1 MSVCACVSECAPR
14 VSVSVVCGRGMVEHG
29 VGWGGRGGCGGGGGE
44 RRGGAAGHAC
54 AVTVTGIYNRSD
66 VRATAIPFHTLLG
79 LPPVLTGLGAKQWTP
94 TD

>member
-1 MSVCACVSECAPR
+1 MRAACQCERGVWAGDGGAW
-14 VSVSVVCGRGMVEHG
+14 GRLGG
-29 VGWGGRGGCGGGGGE
+29 KGRLWGGRGGGGE